1 MPVRHFHLQMLYS
14 NAKII
19 NKVLDEGEA
28 KPLNSAANDEGIYIH
43 SQIFYNY
50 ACIYI

>member
-1 MPVRHFHLQMLYS
+1 MLYS

-28 KPLNSAANDEGIYIH
+28 KPLNSAANDEGIFIVRYFIIMH
-43 SQIFYNY
+43 VYKR
-50 ACIYI
+50 